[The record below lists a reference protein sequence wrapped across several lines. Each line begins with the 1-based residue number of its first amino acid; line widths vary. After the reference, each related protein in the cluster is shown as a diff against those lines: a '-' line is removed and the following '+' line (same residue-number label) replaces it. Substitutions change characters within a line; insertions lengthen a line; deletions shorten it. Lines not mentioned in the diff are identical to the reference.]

1 MINKSTNPIIR
12 IANKLM
18 GSLSEKNR
26 SLFLGSIP
34 WAALTAIILI
44 AILAVYF
51 IILLSSN
58 HP

>member
-34 WAALTAIILI
+34 WAALTVILLIILTM
-44 AILAVYF
+44 YK
-51 IILLSSN
+51 IIII
-58 HP
+58 